1 MKRVLIAVALAG
13 LAVAQPPAPSIG
25 NCPVFPAGNIWNT
38 RIDQL
43 PVSPNSSTWV
53 NTIGASA
60 HLHPDFGS
68 GLYHGEPS
76 GIPYITVPGTQAKY
90 PATFGSLGK
99 SDPSP
104 YAIPLNAPIEG
115 GNSSA
120 GDRHVISVD
129 TGNCIL
135 YEIYDAFP
143 QTAGWQ
149 GTSGAIFNL
158 LSDALPPAP
167 GTSADAAG
175 LPIFPGLVKYAEIR
189 AGKIDHAIRF
199 TAPQTQDR
207 YVWPA
212 RHGASTLTSTIYP
225 PMGARFRLKA
235 SFDISSFSATNQ
247 IILTA
252 LKFYGMMLA
261 DNGSS
266 WYISGAPDP
275 GWNNDDLHV
284 LNTIDGSS
292 FEAVDVAPLMVN
304 PNSGQALKASATSLT
319 AKAAAIAIAILILL
333 VAVVAVI
340 GYMLPKNHLA
350 SRSSHF
356 RQPPQAIWDVLAGPP
371 EWRPDLRS
379 WEKLAPRDG
388 RRTWKEIDKHRHA
401 ITYESVEESPPHRL
415 VTRIAD
421 PTLPFGGTWTF
432 AIEPESTGCQVTITE
447 AGEIYNPIFRF
458 MARFVL
464 GYSGT
469 IETYLKALHGKFGE
483 TAEGS

>member
-1 MKRVLIAVALAG
+1 MKWVLVAGALAG
-13 LAVAQPPAPSIG
+13 LAVAQPPTIG
-25 NCPVFPAGNIWNT
+25 NCPVFPADNIWNT
-38 RIDQL
+38 RIDRL

-53 NTIGASA
+53 NTIGTSA

-76 GIPYITVPGTQAKY
+76 GIPYITVAGKQTKF
-90 PATFGSLGK
+90 PATFSSPGNI
-99 SDPSP
+99 DPGP
-104 YAIPLNAPIEG
+104 YAIPLDAPIEG
-115 GNSSA
+115 GSSSA
-120 GDRHVISVD
+120 GDRHVISVETD
-129 TGNCIL
+129 NCIV

-149 GTSGAIFNL
+149 GGSGAIFNL
-158 LSDALPPAP
+158 LSDALRPAP

-189 AGKIDHAIRF
+189 AGKINHAIRF
-199 TAPQTQDR
+199 TAPQTQDL

-212 RHGASTLTSTIYP
+212 RHGASTFTNTICP

-235 SFDISSFSATNQ
+235 SFDISSFSTTNQ
-247 IILTA
+247 VILTG
-252 LKFYGMMLA
+252 LKLYGMMLA

-284 LNTIDGSS
+284 LNTIDGSN
-292 FEAVDVAPLMVN
+292 FEAADVAPLMMN
-304 PNSGQALKASATSLT
+304 PNSGQVLKVSVTSLA

-356 RQPPQAIWDVLAGPP
+356 RQPPQAIWDLITGPP
-371 EWRPDLRS
+371 DWRPDIRS

-388 RRTWKEIDKHRHA
+388 RRMWKEIDKHRHA
-401 ITYESVEESPPHRL
+401 IAYESVEENPPHRL

-421 PTLPFGGTWTF
+421 PSLPFGGTWTF
-432 AIEPESTGCQVTITE
+432 TIEPESTGCQVTITE

-483 TAEGS
+483 TVEGG